1 MTKAESPIPSM
12 VNYPEPA
19 VGETVNKLGFNSKG
33 IRYKVTGN
41 SQQTDSSS
49 EDQEVSHDK

>member
-19 VGETVNKLGFNSKG
+19 VGETVNKLGYNSKG
-33 IRYKVTGN
+33 IRYKVTSNNEEEPIAEEQG
-41 SQQTDSSS
+41 
-49 EDQEVSHDK
+49 VSHDK